1 MKILPLFFF
10 VISAFPLLAQKRGQ
24 DKVDS
29 LLTALAQSKAD
40 SSRLKVMLSLMTVY
54 NDFNGEEGLKYEKP
68 AIALAEKLKSKT
80 AIADVKNA
88 TGRIYW
94 RKGDIEQ
101 GLRYHTEARKIFES
115 ANDRKKI
122 ALTIRYIGQDYAD
135 GGNYPEALK
144 YFSIALEMY
153 TRMGDRRNMAYM
165 HNFLSWVYHH
175 QGNHLEASK
184 SNYSALQLFEETGDE
199 QAIAT
204 TLADIAADY
213 IYLGNREEALSY
225 FLKSIETYKSYGD
238 MHNVAYTYNTLGSTY
253 RLMGNF
259 AEAQKCHSLALSQGM
274 EMNNPNIM
282 ADAYDGLADV
292 SIDQHDYR
300 RALSD
305 YLASVELLKKW
316 SNKKDMARVYCK
328 VGACYMYLKK
338 YENARDYFDKT
349 LALLKDLKSKSL
361 IIDYY
366 RGVERLDSAMGKWQS
381 AYINHKKYISSRD
394 SIINQESTSEMVQ
407 LQLNHEFD
415 RREAAVKAEQNE
427 RDLRQ
432 QIQFFSLVTV
442 VVFISIL
449 AIVMYRNQKRENLIN
464 RELKLKSDSLEE
476 ENREKTGILNIVSH
490 DLKAPFNKIRGLT
503 DIMMMTEDLSREEKE
518 QYISHIR
525 NSIDQG
531 NYLTGI
537 LLESQSAHE
546 SAKEAAFETIDLEK
560 FITGFQQSVSGQLL
574 KKGQK
579 LVADLHLDDK
589 RTYTD
594 PQMLTRILDNL
605 VSNASKFSEAGAFI
619 YLKVWCEE
627 KSTNFSIRDEGPGIS
642 EEDQKK
648 MFRKFQL
655 LTARP
660 TGGEGSAGLGLSIAK
675 VLIEKMNGTIEV
687 NSTLGEGTEFVV
699 MFFPPL

>member
-1 MKILPLFFF
+1 M
-10 VISAFPLLAQKRGQ
+10 LAQKRGQ